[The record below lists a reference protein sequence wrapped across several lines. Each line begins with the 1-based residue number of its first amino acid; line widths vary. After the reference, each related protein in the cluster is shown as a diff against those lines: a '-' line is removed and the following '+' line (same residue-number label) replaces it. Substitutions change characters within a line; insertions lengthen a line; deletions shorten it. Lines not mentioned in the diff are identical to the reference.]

1 MGSFLRNASIGLKV
15 SLAPAFAV
23 LCLLVVAAVSW
34 AANRSL
40 THDMQSVGGPGLR
53 TLNNAHALA
62 RELTV
67 IHQEIYQSL
76 TWEAVGQ
83 RAEQIQQL
91 DASLVKRL
99 STFDA
104 RVKAAAAAP
113 DLEPEQR
120 NTMAEFA
127 KGWGGYSKVAAD
139 TLDLKTGGVASAATY
154 IVSLDKQFTGNLA
167 LLDKSVQ
174 TAMQTTDAQVA
185 QAQVSAQRNSLL
197 VAAITAVAV
206 VLAAGLSWT
215 FMRAISRPLQEAAEL
230 AHHLAQGDLTY
241 SVGASSTDATGRML
255 TALGGVSRNLTTM
268 VADIRSTADEIDTA
282 SGEIASGNSDLSS
295 RTESTASSLQETAAS
310 IEELTATVRQSADNA
325 QAANALARDA
335 SNVAREGGALVQG
348 VVQTMDQINSQA
360 KKIGEIIGTIDGIAF
375 QTNILALNA
384 AVEAARAGE
393 QGRGFSVVASEVR
406 LLAQRSAESAREI
419 RTLIGSSVEQ
429 IDAGV
434 NKVQAAGHTMTKI
447 VGAIEK
453 VAGTVDGIARASSEQ
468 AAGIAQV
475 NNAVSEMERATQQ
488 NAAMVEEATAA
499 TESLRH
505 QSQRL
510 VGLLGRFRTS

>member
-1 MGSFLRNASIGLKV
+1 
-15 SLAPAFAV
+15 
-23 LCLLVVAAVSW
+23 
-34 AANRSL
+34 
-40 THDMQSVGGPGLR
+40 
-53 TLNNAHALA
+53 
-62 RELTV
+62 
-67 IHQEIYQSL
+67 
-76 TWEAVGQ
+76 
-83 RAEQIQQL
+83 
-91 DASLVKRL
+91 
-99 STFDA
+99 
-104 RVKAAAAAP
+104 
-113 DLEPEQR
+113 
-120 NTMAEFA
+120 
-127 KGWGGYSKVAAD
+127 
-139 TLDLKTGGVASAATY
+139 
-154 IVSLDKQFTGNLA
+154 
-167 LLDKSVQ
+167 
-174 TAMQTTDAQVA
+174 
-185 QAQVSAQRNSLL
+185 
-197 VAAITAVAV
+197 

>member
-1 MGSFLRNASIGLKV
+1 
-15 SLAPAFAV
+15 
-23 LCLLVVAAVSW
+23 
-34 AANRSL
+34 
-40 THDMQSVGGPGLR
+40 
-53 TLNNAHALA
+53 
-62 RELTV
+62 
-67 IHQEIYQSL
+67 
-76 TWEAVGQ
+76 
-83 RAEQIQQL
+83 
-91 DASLVKRL
+91 
-99 STFDA
+99 
-104 RVKAAAAAP
+104 
-113 DLEPEQR
+113 
-120 NTMAEFA
+120 
-127 KGWGGYSKVAAD
+127 
-139 TLDLKTGGVASAATY
+139 
-154 IVSLDKQFTGNLA
+154 
-167 LLDKSVQ
+167 
-174 TAMQTTDAQVA
+174 
-185 QAQVSAQRNSLL
+185 
-197 VAAITAVAV
+197 
-206 VLAAGLSWT
+206 
-215 FMRAISRPLQEAAEL
+215 
-230 AHHLAQGDLTY
+230 
-241 SVGASSTDATGRML
+241 
-255 TALGGVSRNLTTM
+255 
-268 VADIRSTADEIDTA
+268 
-282 SGEIASGNSDLSS
+282 
-295 RTESTASSLQETAAS
+295 
-310 IEELTATVRQSADNA
+310 VRQSADNA